1 MAFEKSAGV
10 VVFRRQENGEIL
22 YLLLKST
29 SGHMD
34 FAKGNV
40 EKGETEEQ
48 TTLREA
54 EEETGLK
61 DIVLLPGF
69 KERIKYFYRR
79 QKVPINK
86 EVVYFVG
93 ETKFADVRLS
103 WEHVG
108 FEWVSYKDAMEK
120 IDFTNTKNVLKKA
133 HEFLTGAGGLGKF
146 LGK

>member
-10 VVFRRQENGEIL
+10 IVFRKLENGEIV
-22 YLLLKST
+22 YLLLRST

-61 DIVLLPGF
+61 DIVFLPGF
-69 KERIKYFYRR
+69 KEKIKYFYRR
-79 QKVPINK
+79 RGIPINK

-93 ETKFADVRLS
+93 ETKTAEVKLS

-108 FEWVSYKDAMEK
+108 FEWLSYKESMEK
-120 IDFTNTKNVLKKA
+120 IDFKNTKDVLKRA
-133 HEFLTGAGGLGKF
+133 NDFLEGGLGKF
-146 LGK
+146 LKK